1 VNGFILDENIPSRF
15 TFTPRLPV
23 IHAGDLGQ
31 SLSDSL
37 LWEYAKSNECVIVT
51 KDADFS
57 SRIMLSS
64 PPPWVVHLRIGNMRK
79 RDFHAFLHR
88 VWPRIESFLPTHKL
102 VNVFF
107 DRIEG
112 IKA

>member
-1 VNGFILDENIPSRF
+1 LNGFILDENIPSRI

-23 IHAGDLGQ
+23 IHVRDIGE
-31 SLSDSL
+31 SLSDSQ
-37 LWEYAKSNECVIVT
+37 LWEYAESNGYVIVT

-57 SRIMLSS
+57 NRIMFRS

-79 RDFHAFLHR
+79 QEFHAFLQR
-88 VWPRIESFLPTHKL
+88 VWPQIEALLPDHKL
-102 VNVFF
+102 VNVFV

-112 IKA
+112 IK